1 VSRWTYAARGAD
13 GQVAT
18 GEVKATTFNLAMRG
32 AEFAAAR
39 KIGDGVR
46 LTMLCEEPDIAQTGP
61 IARALGVDFNGRIE
75 P

>member
-1 VSRWTYAARGAD
+1 M
-13 GQVAT
+13 
-18 GEVKATTFNLAMRG
+18 GEVEASTFDQATRG
-32 AEFAAAR
+32 AEIAAAR

-61 IARALGVDFNGRIE
+61 IARALGVDANREVE